1 VASAGKKGK
10 GNFMSQ
16 KTPLKR
22 HRKHQPKGT
31 THRGHRQHPGEID
44 INLDSKDSNLKP
56 LLDELNPILKKVIK
70 AVESL
75 PAEQRMSPVAG
86 GYHNIT
92 YCCHEDDDEG
102 E

>member
-1 VASAGKKGK
+1 
-10 GNFMSQ
+10 MSQ

-22 HRKHQPKGT
+22 HRKHLPKET
-31 THRGHRQHPGEID
+31 THKGHRQHPGEID